1 MEVYHFPGGPMVKSS
16 PSNAAGLGLIPDQ
29 GAEMPQTSWPK
40 TQNIKKKKKGSN
52 IVTSLIKTK
61 KKVQAVKNLVGAE
74 LGLV

>member
-1 MEVYHFPGGPMVKSS
+1 MSLLPFPGGPMVKSS

-40 TQNIKKKKKGSN
+40 TQNIKKKKKKGSN

-61 KKVQAVKNLVGAE
+61 KKSTG
-74 LGLV
+74 G

>member
-1 MEVYHFPGGPMVKSS
+1 MEVYHFPGCPMVKSS

-40 TQNIKKKKKGSN
+40 TQNIKKKKRKQYCN
-52 IVTSLIKTK
+52 KFNKDKK

>member
-40 TQNIKKKKKGSN
+40 TQNIKKKKKKRKQYCN
-52 IVTSLIKTK
+52 KFNKDK
-61 KKVQAVKNLVGAE
+61 KKKYRWLRI
-74 LGLV
+74 

>member
-40 TQNIKKKKKGSN
+40 TQNIKKKKK
-52 IVTSLIKTK
+52 K
-61 KKVQAVKNLVGAE
+61 KEAIL
-74 LGLV
+74 